1 VWGSRW
7 AWLAGALAL
16 TQVLGSLL
24 IGVGARDPLTMIV
37 SSAVLATV
45 AFANLLH
52 PGEARG
58 DARSAR
64 RFARDVNYE
73 NSPKVDR
80 FDSIVRWPPNYCLAI
95 C

>member
-37 SSAVLATV
+37 SAAVLATV
-45 AFANLLH
+45 AFAACYI
-52 PGEARG
+52 PARCVATL
-58 DARSAR
+58 DPLVALR
-64 RFARDVNYE
+64 E
-73 NSPKVDR
+73 M
-80 FDSIVRWPPNYCLAI
+80 
-95 C
+95 